1 MLNSPC
7 NPTGGVYSRHELQ
20 GLANVIADAG
30 LYVITDEIYEKLLYD
45 DAEHVSIATLHPKL
59 IDKTLTVNGVSKAYA
74 MTGWRVG
81 YGAGPQELIN
91 HMIKIQ
97 SQETTNT
104 CSISQYAAL
113 AALTGPQDCVE
124 EMRQAFAKRRDQIV
138 QGLNNLP
145 GIHCPTPQGAFYAFP
160 DVSQLLGTT
169 STWGKINTDVDLC
182 NFILEE
188 ARVACVPGA
197 GFGTSGYLRFSY
209 ATSPEEIDNAL
220 DRIKAALTQ
229 LN

>member
-7 NPTGGVYSRHELQ
+7 NPTGGVYSRQDLQ
-20 GLANVIADAG
+20 AIADVIAGAG

-45 DAEHVSIATLHPKL
+45 DAEHVSIAALLPEL
-59 IDKTLTVNGVSKAYA
+59 MAKTLTVNGVSKAYA

-91 HMIKIQ
+91 NMIKVQ

-113 AALTGPQDCVE
+113 AALNGPQDCVE
-124 EMRQAFAKRRDQIV
+124 TMRRAFAERRDQIV
-138 QGLNNLP
+138 QGLNALP
-145 GIHCPTPQGAFYAFP
+145 GFRCPTPQGAFYAFP
-160 DVSQLLGTT
+160 DITELFEKS
-169 STWGKINTDVDLC
+169 SSWGKITSDVDLC
-182 NFILEE
+182 NFILDE

-209 ATSPEEIDNAL
+209 AASSQDIQEAL
-220 DRIKAALTQ
+220 NRIAATITQ